1 MHDQI
6 VKLHYSK
13 LYSNDTDS
21 INSKPT
27 KVKKNFFAVLFIFIL
42 YASKYI
48 AY

>member
-27 KVKKNFFAVLFIFIL
+27 KVKISLPFFFIFIL